1 MASAEQENKFY
12 GSGVSSDLVP
22 QSQRRTEIIKGDAK
36 AKPHYVSSH
45 LGQGQEE
52 YHRRTVQAV
61 RDQLTVI
68 RKSLDSKVQDL
79 RFKHGEDLQ
88 AVQKPTQDAID
99 KLVKEVDRLRDTNDA
114 KEKAMKTFFEKI
126 TNRIDGFE
134 KKLTD
139 QATWYK
145 SNFTTLASGFRDQ
158 IKDTVG
164 LDSSKSGDKRKNKD
178 QDADKDDGKKARA

>member
-36 AKPHYVSSH
+36 AKPNYVSSH

-61 RDQLTVI
+61 RDQLTVT

-114 KEKAMKTFFEKI
+114 KEKTMKTFFEKI

-158 IKDTVG
+158 IKDA
-164 LDSSKSGDKRKNKD
+164 D